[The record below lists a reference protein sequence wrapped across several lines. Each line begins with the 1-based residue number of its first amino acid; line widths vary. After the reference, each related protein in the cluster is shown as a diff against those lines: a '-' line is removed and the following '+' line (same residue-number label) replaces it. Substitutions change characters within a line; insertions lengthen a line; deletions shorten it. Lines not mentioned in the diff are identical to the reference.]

1 MVWASSPSI
10 LSSLGFFVS
19 FWWSCGLYCVCFALL
34 SKVFICGVT
43 CYSEEVNRLELV
55 SLSPEGRIVLTLK
68 HGKHIYSELK
78 LETELSDRWL
88 AIKLGELEGEGVVE
102 KSGKWYSLKQEIP
115 VSAYELS
122 LYMISQAKQMVGELA
137 NLRFVEAVILFGS
150 VAQKNAQEYS
160 DLDMIIVVSESV
172 DKVKM
177 EVISEISKLES
188 KYHLTI
194 EPLILAEEDFL
205 DNVYSHEG
213 GIIYGLA
220 EGCEV
225 LIDKTGELAK
235 ILHNRVEEI
244 KRSHDYLEEA
254 RIWLKVK

>member
-1 MVWASSPSI
+1 V
-10 LSSLGFFVS
+10 
-19 FWWSCGLYCVCFALL
+19 
-34 SKVFICGVT
+34 
-43 CYSEEVNRLELV
+43 ELV
-55 SLSPEGRIVLTLK
+55 SLTPEGRIVLALK
-68 HGKHIYSELK
+68 HGKHTYSELR
-78 LETELSDRWL
+78 LETGLSDRWL
-88 AIKLGELEGEGVVE
+88 TIKLEELEGGGVVE
-102 KSGKWYSLKQEIP
+102 KRGKWYGLSGQLD

-122 LYMISQAKQMVGELA
+122 LYMIFQAKRMAAELA
-137 NLRFVEAVILFGS
+137 KLPFVRAIILFGG
-150 VAQKNAQEYS
+150 VAQKNAHEYS

-172 DKVKM
+172 DKVKK

-188 KYHLTI
+188 KYHITI

-213 GIIYGLA
+213 GIVYGVA

-225 LIDKTGELAK
+225 LVDKTGELAK
-235 ILHNRVEEI
+235 NLYNRIEEI